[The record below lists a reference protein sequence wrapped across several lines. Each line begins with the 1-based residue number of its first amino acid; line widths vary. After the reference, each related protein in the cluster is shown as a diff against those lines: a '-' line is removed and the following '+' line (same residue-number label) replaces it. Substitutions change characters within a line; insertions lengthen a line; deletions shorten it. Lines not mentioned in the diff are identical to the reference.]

1 MKHNLVNLFKSFVL
15 FIFALYQQR
24 FLIME
29 MTKREVSKQYIG
41 SFLGFFWVFI
51 NPMLMISILWFV
63 FSVGLRVRP
72 SGDVPFVVFL
82 TAGMAI
88 WNTFSEV
95 INISTG
101 VIVGNSHLVKKI
113 VFQLSILPV
122 VKLAGSLVT
131 HSIFLLLLMILILL
145 HGMPFSIYWFQALY
159 YFGAMSVLVL
169 GLGWTVSS
177 INVFVK
183 DTSQIV
189 SVIVRFCFWGTPI
202 FWDIGIMPEKIQF
215 VIKLNPVYYI
225 VQGYRDSF
233 IYFVPFWKH
242 PEITIYFWTVAIF
255 LFIVGALI
263 FRRLRPHFADV
274 L

>member
-15 FIFALYQQR
+15 FVFALYQQR

-72 SGDVPFVVFL
+72 TGDVPFVVFL

-95 INISTG
+95 INLSTG
-101 VIVGNSHLVKKI
+101 VIAGNSHLVKKI

-122 VKLAGSLVT
+122 VKLVGSLVT
-131 HSIFLLLLMILILL
+131 HSIFLLMLMLLILL
-145 HGMPFSIYWFQALY
+145 HGMPFSVFWFQALY

-169 GLGWTVSS
+169 GLGWIVSS
-177 INVFVK
+177 INVFAK
-183 DTSQIV
+183 DTAQIV
-189 SVIVRFCFWGTPI
+189 NVILRLGFWGTPI
-202 FWDIGIMPEKIQF
+202 LWDISIMPEKIQSI
-215 VIKLNPVYYI
+215 IKLNPMYYI

-255 LFIVGALI
+255 LFITGALI

>member
-1 MKHNLVNLFKSFVL
+1 MLNPVNLFKSFVL
-15 FIFALYQQR
+15 FVLALYER
-24 FLIME
+24 RSLIVE
-29 MTKREVSKQYIG
+29 MAKRDISTQYVG
-41 SFLGFFWVFI
+41 SFLGFFWAFI
-51 NPMLMISILWFV
+51 NPLLMISILWFV
-63 FSVGLRVRP
+63 FSVGLRVKP

-101 VIVGNSHLVKKI
+101 VIVNNSHLVKKI

-122 VKLAGSLVT
+122 VKLVCTLVT
-131 HSIFLLLLMILILL
+131 HSIFLSLLMILILL
-145 HGMPFSIYWFQALY
+145 HGMPFNVYWFQALY

-169 GLGWTVSS
+169 GLSWIFSS
-177 INVFVK
+177 VNVFAR
-183 DTSQIV
+183 DTGQIV
-189 SVIVRFCFWGTPI
+189 TLIIQFGFWGTPI
-202 FWDIGIMPEKIQF
+202 FWDINIMPEKIQSI
-215 VIKLNPVYYI
+215 IKLNPMYYI

-233 IYFVPFWKH
+233 IYFVPFWRH
-242 PEITIYFWTVAIF
+242 LELTIYFWTVAIF
-255 LFIVGALI
+255 LFIIGALI

>member
-1 MKHNLVNLFKSFVL
+1 MKHNLLILLKSFVL
-15 FIFALYQQR
+15 FVLALYQRR

-29 MTKREVSKQYIG
+29 MTKRDISTRYVG
-41 SFLGFFWVFI
+41 SFLGFFWAFI
-51 NPMLMISILWFV
+51 NPLLMISILWFV

-88 WNTFSEV
+88 WITFTEV
-95 INISTG
+95 INLSTG
-101 VIVGNSHLVKKI
+101 VIVNNSHLVKKV

-122 VKLAGSLVT
+122 VKLVGSFVT
-131 HSIFLLLLMILILL
+131 HSIFLLMLMSLILL

-159 YFGAMSVLVL
+159 YFGAMSTLAL
-169 GLGWTVSS
+169 GLGWIFSS
-177 INVFVK
+177 VNIFAR
-183 DTSQIV
+183 DTGQIV
-189 SVIVRFCFWGTPI
+189 NIILQFGFWGTPI

-215 VIKLNPVYYI
+215 IIKFNPMYYI
-225 VQGYRDSF
+225 VQGYRESF

-242 PEITIYFWTVAIF
+242 PVMTLYFWVVAIF
-255 LFIVGALI
+255 IFVIGALI

>member
-41 SFLGFFWVFI
+41 SFLGFFWIFI
-51 NPMLMISILWFV
+51 NPMLMIFILWFV

-72 SGDVPFVVFL
+72 SGDVPFVIFL

-88 WNTFSEV
+88 WNTFTEA
-95 INISTG
+95 INLSTG
-101 VIVGNSHLVKKI
+101 VIASNSHLVKKV

-122 VKLAGSLVT
+122 VKLVGTFVT
-131 HSIFLLLLMILILL
+131 HSIFLLLLMVLILL
-145 HGMPFSIYWFQALY
+145 YGMPFSIYWFQALY

-169 GLGWTVSS
+169 GLSWIFSS
-177 INVFVK
+177 INVFAR
-183 DTSQIV
+183 DTGQIV
-189 SVIVRFCFWGTPI
+189 TIILQFGFWCTPI
-202 FWDIGIMPEKIQF
+202 FWDIGIMPEKFQF
-215 VIKLNPVYYI
+215 ILKLNPMYYI
-225 VQGYRDSF
+225 VQGYRESF
-233 IYFVPFWKH
+233 IYFVPFWRH
-242 PEITIYFWTVAIF
+242 LELTIYFWTIAIF
-255 LFIVGALI
+255 LFITGALI